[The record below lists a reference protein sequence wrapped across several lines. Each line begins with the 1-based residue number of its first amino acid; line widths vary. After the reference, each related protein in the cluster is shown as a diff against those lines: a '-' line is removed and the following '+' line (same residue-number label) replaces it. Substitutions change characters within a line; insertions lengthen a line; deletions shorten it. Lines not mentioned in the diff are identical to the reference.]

1 MRPLPAASILLAAC
15 HAAPPGG
22 GVLEEAAGQPA
33 TQVATPMPPWTRH
46 LEGVRVAIDP
56 GHGGDADRP
65 GYKRGPTG
73 VREAEANLRVALA
86 LAEMLEAAGAIPVLT
101 RREDRDVPLAER
113 ARIAERERCALFLS
127 IHHNAISDPSRNFG
141 TVWVHADPDHS
152 PASLD
157 LAWSIHREVNR
168 ILDLPQSAD
177 CPILSDR
184 LMYERGFAVLREAS
198 MPAVLSEASFHT
210 NPEEERRLSDPEYN
224 RREAYGH
231 FLGLA
236 RHAEGGLPRASLLA
250 PRVGPADPVLRVA
263 LDDGLQARKGWGSDR
278 PRILEGSISVRVD
291 GLPVPHDYDGVAG
304 RISVDAS
311 GLGSGMHSLDL
322 RFENVFKHSN
332 HPTRFEFEVAP

>member
-1 MRPLPAASILLAAC
+1 MRPLSAAAVALLAAC
-15 HAAPPGG
+15 RSVPPEVAPRAEP
-22 GVLEEAAGQPA
+22 AGRAQPPIA
-33 TQVATPMPPWTRH
+33 YAIPPWARH
-46 LEGVRVAIDP
+46 LKGVRVAIDP

-73 VREAEANLRVALA
+73 VREAEANLRVGLA
-86 LAEMLEAAGAIPVLT
+86 LAGMLEAAGAIPVLT
-101 RREDRDVPLAER
+101 RREDRDVSLVER
-113 ARIAERERCALFLS
+113 ARIAEREGCDLFLS

-332 HPTRFEFEVAP
+332 H